1 MLALLFLE
9 EVHDRLR
16 LLVAVAGDGGRM
28 CCEADR
34 TAQEVAA
41 CIPLGELTASPGW
54 TTDLAAAPEPR
65 VRP

>member
-34 TAQEVAA
+34 MAQKVAA
-41 CIPLGELTASPGW
+41 CIPSEN
-54 TTDLAAAPEPR
+54 
-65 VRP
+65 